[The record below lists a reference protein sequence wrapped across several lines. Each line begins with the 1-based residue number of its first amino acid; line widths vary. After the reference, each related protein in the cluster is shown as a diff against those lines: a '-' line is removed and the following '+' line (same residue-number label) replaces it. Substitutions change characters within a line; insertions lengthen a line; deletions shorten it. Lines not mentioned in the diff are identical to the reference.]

1 VSANF
6 LPRFSEGFLL
16 RQDGLTSSELSK
28 KKKKKTKS
36 TFVVFVHHVFC
47 VIPKRAKDERLFVQL
62 VPSSLSPRGEKRP
75 SSSSLSVVH
84 EDVKLKLV

>member
-36 TFVVFVHHVFC
+36 TFVVFVHHVFS
-47 VIPKRAKDERLFVQL
+47 VIPKKSKRRAFVCAARPIIFEPARRKTAL
-62 VPSSLSPRGEKRP
+62 VVFALGGPRGRET
-75 SSSSLSVVH
+75 
-84 EDVKLKLV
+84 